1 MMMLKEKLNVFDFKG
16 AIFDLDGTLL
26 DSMNV
31 WYDVDREFFAR
42 FNLALTDDYSKA
54 ISALN
59 FDKAAEYTIN
69 RYNLDLTVE
78 QVVNIWYEMA
88 QRKYALDVVAFEG
101 AKEIL
106 ERYKQNGTK
115 IALAT
120 SSTENLFTPA
130 LKRLGLYD
138 YFDAFCT
145 SEEIGKNKDFPDIY
159 KITAQKLGLAPN
171 ECIVYEDIEK
181 AVNSAKKAGCVCVA
195 KKNPL
200 DRLTDSDFPNAD
212 LIIHNFREI
221 L

>member
-1 MMMLKEKLNVFDFKG
+1 MTILNEKINVFDFKG
-16 AIFDLDGTLL
+16 VIFDLDGTLL

-31 WYDVDREFFAR
+31 WYDVDRDFFER
-42 FNLALTDDYSKA
+42 FDLKLTDDYSKA
-54 ISALN
+54 IASLN
-59 FDKAAEYTIN
+59 FNMAAKYTIKN
-69 RYNLDLTVE
+69 YNLNLTVE

-88 QRKYALDVVAFEG
+88 QKKYSEDVEAFEG

-106 ERYKQNGTK
+106 EKYRQNGTK

-138 YFDAFCT
+138 YFDVFCT
-145 SEEIGKNKDFPDIY
+145 SEEIGKNKDLPDIY
-159 KITAQKLGLAPN
+159 EITAQRLGLSPEN
-171 ECIVYEDIEK
+171 CIVFEDIEK

-195 KKNPL
+195 KKNES

-212 LIIHNFREI
+212 LVINNFSEI